1 MNATDSVLLDDRGAT
16 AILTVNRPT
25 VLNALD
31 APTIAALRDHVESLS
46 QRSDLRSLIVT
57 GAGSKAFAAGADIA
71 ALSTMGPLQA
81 RAVSELAH
89 GLALAM
95 ESCPVPV
102 IAAVNGFALGGGL
115 EFALGADFIYA
126 SEQARFGFP
135 EVNLA
140 VIPGFGGTQRLQT
153 RVGIGR
159 ARELIYTGKIIGAA
173 EAMAMGLVNQVCA
186 PDALMDTVLALAETI
201 GQKGPLAVREA
212 KRVMRLGAALPLE
225 RALVFEQEL
234 FAGMFATED
243 QKEGMRAF
251 IEKRK
256 PVFRGQ

>member
-1 MNATDSVLLDDRGAT
+1 VLLEDHGAI
-16 AILTVNRPT
+16 AILTVNRPA

-31 APTIAALRDHVESLS
+31 EATLVALRGEVDALS
-46 QRSDLRSLIVT
+46 HRPDLRCLIVT

-71 ALSTMGPLQA
+71 ALAEMGPLQA
-81 RAVSELAH
+81 RRVSEIAH
-89 GLALAM
+89 GLGLAM

-135 EVNLA
+135 EVNLG
-140 VIPGFGGTQRLQT
+140 VMPGFGGTQRLQT

-159 ARELIYTGKIIGAA
+159 ARELIYTGKLIGAA
-173 EAMAMGLVNQVCA
+173 EAMAMGLVNQICA
-186 PDALMDTVLALAETI
+186 PDALMPMVLALAETI
-201 GQKGPLAVREA
+201 GEKGPLAVREA

-225 RALVFEQEL
+225 RALVFEQEMFGAL
-234 FAGMFATED
+234 FATDD

-256 PVFRGQ
+256 PSFRGQ

>member
-1 MNATDSVLLDDRGAT
+1 
-16 AILTVNRPT
+16 
-25 VLNALD
+25 
-31 APTIAALRDHVESLS
+31 
-46 QRSDLRSLIVT
+46 VT
-57 GAGSKAFAAGADIA
+57 GTGPKAFAAGADIA
-71 ALSTMGPLQA
+71 ALSNMGPLQA
-81 RAVSELAH
+81 RSVSELAH

-95 ESCPVPV
+95 ECCPVPIV
-102 IAAVNGFALGGGL
+102 AAVNGFALGGGL

-135 EVNLA
+135 EVNLG
-140 VIPGFGGTQRLQT
+140 VMPGFGGTQRLQT

-159 ARELIYTGKIIGAA
+159 ARELIYTGKIISAT
-173 EAMAMGLVNQVCA
+173 EAMAMGLVNQVCI
-186 PDALMDTVLALAETI
+186 PDALMPTVLALAETI
-201 GQKGPLAVREA
+201 GEKGPLAVREA

-234 FAGMFATED
+234 FGALFATED

-256 PVFRGQ
+256 PVFRGK